1 MGRTWDGCRAGTLPL
16 EDSTHPEQSSQ
27 GFPMWLL
34 SPTSWPSP
42 KLLVPPTLAVPQL
55 PPQAL
60 FSSEGHPGRH
70 GVGLQR
76 LHLVIEG
83 DGGLLCSP
91 QPTVSFTPLTGRQ
104 GYVPIIQT
112 RKLRFRKAEQPC
124 SHLQGDVGAG
134 LGSGLGW
141 LLSTPCL
148 TLGSYL
154 GLWVLQFQP
163 LWNGALL
170 AASPEVM
177 WVSVEP
183 WDMLALGWCCSH
195 APCAPHSGIEEAV
208 LSPGHLCTSLPQLHQ
223 ESCSESAKFVGV
235 LHSSIFPRDW
245 RMQPSEVV

>member
-1 MGRTWDGCRAGTLPL
+1 MALVSYFLALSKAAGATDPGC
-16 EDSTHPEQSSQ
+16 
-27 GFPMWLL
+27 
-34 SPTSWPSP
+34 
-42 KLLVPPTLAVPQL
+42 PPAPR
-55 PPQAL
+55 PQAL

-154 GLWVLQFQP
+154 GLWVLQFHP
-163 LWNGALL
+163 LYNDG
-170 AASPEVM
+170 
-177 WVSVEP
+177 
-183 WDMLALGWCCSH
+183 G
-195 APCAPHSGIEEAV
+195 
-208 LSPGHLCTSLPQLHQ
+208 GHIPTS
-223 ESCSESAKFVGV
+223 
-235 LHSSIFPRDW
+235 W
-245 RMQPSEVV
+245 RA

>member
-1 MGRTWDGCRAGTLPL
+1 MALVSYFLVLSKAAGA
-16 EDSTHPEQSSQ
+16 THP
-27 GFPMWLL
+27 GGP
-34 SPTSWPSP
+34 PA
-42 KLLVPPTLAVPQL
+42 PPT
-55 PPQAL
+55 QAL

-104 GYVPIIQT
+104 GYAPIIQT
-112 RKLRFRKAEQPC
+112 RKLRFRKTEQPC
-124 SHLQGDVGAG
+124 SHPQGDVGAG

-141 LLSTPCL
+141 LAPTPCL

-154 GLWVLQFQP
+154 GLSVLQFQS

-183 WDMLALGWCCSH
+183 WDMLALGRCCSH
-195 APCAPHSGIEEAV
+195 APCAPHPGIEEAV
-208 LSPGHLCTSLPQLHQ
+208 LSSGHLCTSLPQLHQ
-223 ESCSESAKFVGV
+223 ESPCSVSAKFVGV
-235 LHSSIFPRDW
+235 HSSIFPRDW